1 MNTAELKIKLFQLLD
16 KHDEAVLMELYS
28 IFAEGHFLN
37 DKRLSSEINLELNYL
52 AMSMDKKREK
62 AAQEWIEN
70 TSDFENF
77 EEEI

>member
-1 MNTAELKIKLFQLLD
+1 
-16 KHDEAVLMELYS
+16 
-28 IFAEGHFLN
+28 
-37 DKRLSSEINLELNYL
+37 L

-70 TSDFENF
+70 TSDFENC